1 MKMGGYDWG
10 VTECVNLEEFFRADF
25 PSRASANSIAR
36 VSGMR
41 NGRVMIESCDS
52 G

>member
-1 MKMGGYDWG
+1 MIG
-10 VTECVNLEEFFRADF
+10 VTECANLEEFVRADF

-36 VSGMR
+36 DSDLR